1 MRTNNISSSDCLF
14 TIVMYLVYLD
24 RTSKKCDIQCMT
36 KREARTRNDVLERLL
51 DLDFKVDDT
60 EPIATDAG

>member
-1 MRTNNISSSDCLF
+1 
-14 TIVMYLVYLD
+14 
-24 RTSKKCDIQCMT
+24 MT
-36 KREARTRNDVLERLL
+36 KREACTRNDVLERLL